1 MATLR
6 SLNLPL
12 PSVDAAEF
20 SINALIV
27 TRVCMPPSE
36 MGRLVLQHYRSQ
48 MSFQFQRALQGPLVA
63 DFWGSG
69 AGSGPSV
76 GWAVAPGASVV
87 DSWYDPSEGLVKS
100 PEEVTDAGDN
110 WLKGGL
116 EVAKKLS
123 KAVARVVD
131 EGEAASAMGSSASP
145 LTKGEDKEGVS
156 RMLAGFGRSILGEVM
171 RPTAGL
177 IDLAVRTGEGMS
189 GGSSNAKA
197 FAEFGGR
204 VRPPRPP
211 PADGVLRCYDE
222 KVARGMDAMNRLSSG
237 TLKGH
242 ILVGYARLRGVDAVL
257 LTDKLLIVHQV
268 CTLDKRFT
276 VDVRDIVKASTH
288 GSGVSLSII
297 ERSGGA
303 GARYLEGLAASA
315 LGDAFT
321 KTEAVR
327 RLECDDL
334 DTAEEI
340 VACVNACLIADQQPV
355 ARRL

>member
-48 MSFQFQRALQGPLVA
+48 TSSQFQRALQGPLVA

-69 AGSGPSV
+69 TGSGSSV
-76 GWAVAPGASVV
+76 GWAVAPGASVE
-87 DSWYDPSEGLVKS
+87 DSWYDPSEGVVKS
-100 PEEVTDAGDN
+100 PEEVMDAGDN

-116 EVAKKLS
+116 EAAKKIQ

-131 EGEAASAMGSSASP
+131 EGEAASAMTQSASAAH
-145 LTKGEDKEGVS
+145 KSEDKDGVS
-156 RMLAGFGRSILGEVM
+156 SMLAGFGRSILGEVM

-177 IDLAVRTGEGMS
+177 IDLAVRTGEGLS
-189 GGSSNAKA
+189 GGSSSSKA
-197 FAEFGGR
+197 YAEFGGR

-211 PADGVLRCYDE
+211 SADGVLRCYDE
-222 KVARGMDAMNRLSSG
+222 KIARGMDALNRLSSG

-242 ILVGYARLRGVDAVL
+242 ILVGYASLRGVDALL
-257 LTDKLLIVHQV
+257 LTDKLLIVHEV

-276 VDVRDIVKASTH
+276 VDVRDVVKASTH
-288 GSGVSLSII
+288 GSGVSLSFI

-303 GARYLEGLAASA
+303 GSRYLEGLAASA
-315 LGDAFT
+315 LGDSFN

-340 VACVNACLIADQQPV
+340 VASINACLLASKSQTY
-355 ARRL
+355 R